1 MKKHEWRENTPDGD
15 VRYVTAIR
23 QGARWR
29 FQSRLKSEDDWTR
42 LDSLNLDD
50 LQQLREILWNKCQ
63 RRRVPIEQVFEIDA
77 LIKQAEN
84 HP

>member
-15 VRYVTAIR
+15 VRYVTATR

-29 FQSRLKSEDDWTR
+29 FRSRLKSEDDWTL

-84 HP
+84 HS